1 MYKNSLVVVKH
12 VIESVIELIGH
23 LLDLELLTVD
33 LIFNVINS
41 VVELGDVHLS
51 VFITSLSMFES
62 VHKLV
67 NFVLELF
74 FAFLCLLSRDLKLLH
89 VLTNSLQFLFNIP
102 QFTLSQLSTLICPLK
117 LILLYSQFS
126 GQFIKFLFIIT
137 GHLGGFSEI
146 LVCLF
151 NLNLIPHGLVLK
163 VLDLLEDT
171 ISILGCHGKL
181 GDGFCKGRVSL
192 LCFFLHQHN
201 TSGQCADLFLCIL
214 ESLFLL
220 FQSSQSLGQ
229 FVIGLIKVTLISL
242 NLFSQVTDVSLM
254 LVVFGVGILGI
265 SLVPGNGG
273 QELISLRLE
282 RLHLLSDGVHG

>member
-1 MYKNSLVVVKH
+1 MDDHMRFVKNSLIIIKH
-12 VIESVIELIGH
+12 IIKSVIEFIRH

-51 VFITSLSMFES
+51 VFIASLSMLES
-62 VHKLV
+62 VHELM
-67 NFVLELF
+67 NFVLELLST
-74 FAFLCLLSRDLKLLH
+74 FLGLLSGDLKLLH

-102 QFTLSQLSTLICPLK
+102 QFAFSQLSTLIGPLK
-117 LILLYSQFS
+117 LIFLYSQFP
-126 GQFIKFLFIIT
+126 GQLIEFLFIIT
-137 GHLGGFSEI
+137 GHLGGFPEI

-163 VLDLLEDT
+163 VLDLLENT

-181 GDGFCKGRVSL
+181 GDSFGKGRVSL
-192 LCFFLHQHN
+192 LCFFLHQHD

-229 FVIGLIKVTLISL
+229 FVICFVKLYLISL
-242 NLFSQVTDVSLM
+242 NFLSQVTDVSL
-254 LVVFGVGILGI
+254 VCVISGI
-265 SLVPGNGG
+265 SLFCVCLVSGNGG
-273 QELISLRLE
+273 QK
-282 RLHLLSDGVHG
+282 

>member
-1 MYKNSLVVVKH
+1 MIICGYAKNSLVVIKH

-33 LIFNVINS
+33 LILNVVNP

-51 VFITSLSMFES
+51 VFITSLSNLEP
-62 VHKLV
+62 VHELM
-67 NFVLELF
+67 NFVLELLLT
-74 FAFLCLLSRDLKLLH
+74 FLGLLSGDLKLLH

-126 GQFIKFLFIIT
+126 GQLIEFLFIIT

-146 LVCLF
+146 LVCFF

-181 GDGFCKGRVSL
+181 GDSFGKRRVGL
-192 LCFFLHQHN
+192 LCFLLHQHD

-229 FVIGLIKVTLISL
+229 FIIGFVKLYLISL
-242 NLFSQVTDVSLM
+242 NLFSQVTDISL
-254 LVVFGVGILGI
+254 VCVISGI
-265 SLVPGNGG
+265 SLF
-273 QELISLRLE
+273 
-282 RLHLLSDGVHG
+282 